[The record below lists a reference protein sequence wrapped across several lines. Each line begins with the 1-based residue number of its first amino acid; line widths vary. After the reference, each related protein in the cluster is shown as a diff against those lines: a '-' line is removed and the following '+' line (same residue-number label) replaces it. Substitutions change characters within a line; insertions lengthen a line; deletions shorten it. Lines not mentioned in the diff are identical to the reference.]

1 MSIILD
7 FELDQ
12 AYLWPKLW
20 VDAHSHPLHPPR
32 HPPDILQTPCRYPS
46 ATLLKCWD
54 GALGDRT
61 VDLYNSLFVV
71 CCGMALCWLLI
82 YQSFNYILQR
92 YPPDTSRHH
101 PDNLP
106 NFSKNPGS
114 SWEDTAE
121 DWCHYLGLCR
131 SSLWPRLWL
140 DTHSQPLNTPR
151 HSLDIIQTP
160 CRHHSA
166 TLHQVFGWSSG
177 RKDCRLI

>member
-1 MSIILD
+1 MLPPFYKFQVGGDDKWEGQNFDS
-7 FELDQ
+7 
-12 AYLWPKLW
+12 WPPKPNTI
-20 VDAHSHPLHPPR
+20 HKNKPF
-32 HPPDILQTPCRYPS
+32 
-46 ATLLKCWD
+46 WD

-71 CCGMALCWLLI
+71 GMALRWLLI

-151 HSLDIIQTP
+151 HPLDIIQTP
-160 CRHHSA
+160 RRHHSA

>member
-12 AYLWPKLW
+12 ACLWPKLW
-20 VDAHSHPLHPPR
+20 LDSHSHPLHPPR

-121 DWCHYLGLCR
+121 DWRHYLGLCR

-140 DTHSQPLNTPR
+140 DTHRQPLNTPR
-151 HSLDIIQTP
+151 HPLDIIQTP
-160 CRHHSA
+160 PDTIQPPYTKCLDGA
-166 TLHQVFGWSSG
+166 VGEKTA
-177 RKDCRLI
+177 D

>member
-46 ATLLKCWD
+46 AALWKCWD

-61 VDLYNSLFVV
+61 VNLYNSLFVV
-71 CCGMALCWLLI
+71 GMTLRSIDLPKHQLHTLEI
-82 YQSFNYILQR
+82 S
-92 YPPDTSRHH
+92 SRHFQT
-101 PDNLP
+101 PSRQP
-106 NFSKNPGS
+106 SNFSKNPGS

-140 DTHSQPLNTPR
+140 DTHRQPLNTPR
-151 HSLDIIQTP
+151 HPLDIIQTP
-160 CRHHSA
+160 RRHHSA